1 MMFRSGSLR
10 LFKTYYCVLKF
21 FVFIYVAEAVFG
33 IHHGVVLTVSW
44 LLGATV
50 LLFAGFRFNNVAMRR
65 SGLVA
70 CMLCVMKLLL
80 VDISYRGDLTKAL
93 AFMAAGI
100 ILLGACFVYN
110 YFSRTMDDDGKN

>member
-1 MMFRSGSLR
+1 
-10 LFKTYYCVLKF
+10 
-21 FVFIYVAEAVFG
+21 
-33 IHHGVVLTVSW
+33 
-44 LLGATV
+44 
-50 LLFAGFRFNNVAMRR
+50 
-65 SGLVA
+65 
-70 CMLCVMKLLL
+70 MKLLL